1 MSFSEIVKEIWK
13 EEENILSLL
22 KEDQMNIWQVQNGLL
37 QNKID
42 QAQEM

>member
-13 EEENILSLL
+13 EEENIISLL

>member
-13 EEENILSLL
+13 EEENIISLL
-22 KEDQMNIWQVQNGLL
+22 KEDKMNIWQVQNGLL